1 MAFVSVI
8 ILLLFYFIRPQDWMP
23 GMAGFN
29 IIKPVIALG
38 VMGLISRP
46 SNEPRW
52 RFASTPQEW
61 AVLIFAGYVVLTAP
75 QPTAA
80 LTDVGV
86 LVVFSLLVLHCL
98 TTEVALT
105 KYLGWWTAAL
115 VGVLGMAMATRIGID
130 LTDARGHIA
139 AMGGRFL
146 LNTWTLNNPNAFGH
160 TMITL
165 LPLAYYFLFYKRPVV
180 SRLIAIVLMVLT
192 VVAIIPT
199 ASKGAF
205 IAGSTALLASI
216 LFGRKIIFQILAVM
230 AAFAVG
236 GSILAMLPRMED
248 MKSLRSNEGVQGRLL
263 AWEAARTVTRQKSTG
278 DGYKTFVALI
288 RWEGRLEDKAT
299 HSAFVKIGGDLGI
312 VGLTIYIG
320 MLVVCLRTLVQYPGL
335 TDDMERCRRALFSLL
350 AAFSLSGWMIDRSY
364 HTELFF
370 LIGAV
375 GVYQNLSIRMRTAPI
390 PEERKARTAWED
402 EREEATEALSSDP
415 VPVGGPYMGG
425 FGMPQLAMAGAGAG
439 SAYAVESS
447 LGSRQVDV
455 ADDERSDTGTATAT
469 ATTDATDEWGTAPA
483 PKPRKLWTRLGLLDV
498 LLAIAGGQ
506 GALWFWD
513 YMMKNI

>member
-1 MAFVSVI
+1 MAFISVI
-8 ILLLFYFIRPQDWMP
+8 ILLLFYFIRPQDWVP

-38 VMGLISRP
+38 VMGLMSRP
-46 SNEPRW
+46 TNEPRW

-61 AVLIFAGYVVLTAP
+61 ALLIFAGYVVLTAQ

-86 LVVFSLLVLHCL
+86 LVVFSLLVLHSL

-130 LTDARGHIA
+130 ITDARGHIA

-160 TMITL
+160 TLITL
-165 LPLAYYFLFYKRPVV
+165 LPLSYYFLFYKRPFV
-180 SRLIAIVLMVLT
+180 SRLIALVVMVLT

-199 ASKGAF
+199 ASKGSF
-205 IAGSTALLASI
+205 IAGSVALLASV
-216 LFGRKIIFQILAVM
+216 LFGRKIIFQILALM

-248 MKSLRSNEGVQGRLL
+248 MKNLRSNEGVQGRLL

-278 DGYKTFVALI
+278 DGYKSFVALI
-288 RWEGRLEDKAT
+288 RWEGKLEEKAT
-299 HSAFVKIGGDLGI
+299 HSAFVKVGGDLGT

-320 MLVVCLRTLVQYPGL
+320 MLLVCLRTLMQYPGL
-335 TDDMERCRRALFSLL
+335 TEDMERCRRALFSLL

-370 LIGAV
+370 LLGAV

-390 PEERKARTAWED
+390 PEERKAKLGWED
-402 EREEATEALSSDP
+402 EPEEAIESMSPAP
-415 VPVGGPYMGG
+415 VPVGGSYMGAL
-425 FGMPQLAMAGAGAG
+425 GMPQLAMAGAGAG
-439 SAYAVESS
+439 STYVVESS
-447 LGSRQVDV
+447 PGNRLSEF
-455 ADDERSDTGTATAT
+455 ADDARTDIEV
-469 ATTDATDEWGTAPA
+469 ATTDEVADEWGHAPA
-483 PKPRKLWTRLGLLDV
+483 PKPKKLWHRLGLLDV

-506 GALWFWD
+506 ATLWFWD
-513 YMMKNI
+513 HLMKTI

>member
-1 MAFVSVI
+1 MAFTSVI
-8 ILLLFYFIRPQDWMP
+8 ILLLFYFIRPQDWVP
-23 GMAGFN
+23 GMAGVN

-38 VMGLISRP
+38 IVGLMSRP
-46 SNEPRW
+46 AGTPRW

-86 LVVFSLLVLHCL
+86 LVVFSLLVLHSL
-98 TTEVALT
+98 TTEQALT
-105 KYLGWWTAAL
+105 KYIGWWMAAL
-115 VGVLGMAMATRIGID
+115 IGVLAMAMATRIGID
-130 LTDARGHIA
+130 ITDARGMIA
-139 AMGGRFL
+139 AMAGRFL

-165 LPLAYYFLFYKRPVV
+165 LPLAYYFLFFKRPFV
-180 SRLIAIVLMVLT
+180 SRLLALVLMVLT

-205 IAGSTALLASI
+205 IAGSVALLASV
-216 LFGRKIIFQILAVM
+216 LFGRKIIFQILALM

-248 MKSLRSNEGVQGRLL
+248 MKNLRSNEGVQGRLL
-263 AWEAARTVTRQKSTG
+263 AWEAARTVTRQKNTG

-288 RWEGRLEDKAT
+288 RWEGKLENKAT
-299 HSAFVKIGGDLGI
+299 HSAFVKIGGDLGV
-312 VGLTIYIG
+312 VGLTIYVG
-320 MLVVCLRTLVQYPGL
+320 MLMVCLRTLVQYPGP

-375 GVYQNLSIRMRTAPI
+375 GVYQNLSIRMRTASVAG
-390 PEERKARTAWED
+390 EEKAKLGWED
-402 EREEATEALSSDP
+402 ESGEAIEPVDSAP
-415 VPVGGPYMGG
+415 VPAGASFFGGLGV
-425 FGMPQLAMAGAGAG
+425 PQLAMAGTGA
-439 SAYAVESS
+439 SPAYAVESS
-447 LGSRQVDV
+447 LEDRRAGPAGGEATNIEE
-455 ADDERSDTGTATAT
+455 ADADAGTG
-469 ATTDATDEWGTAPA
+469 EWGVTPA
-483 PKPRKLWTRLGLLDV
+483 AIKPRKLWHRLGLLDV

-506 GALWFWD
+506 ATLWFWD
-513 YMMKNI
+513 HLMKTI